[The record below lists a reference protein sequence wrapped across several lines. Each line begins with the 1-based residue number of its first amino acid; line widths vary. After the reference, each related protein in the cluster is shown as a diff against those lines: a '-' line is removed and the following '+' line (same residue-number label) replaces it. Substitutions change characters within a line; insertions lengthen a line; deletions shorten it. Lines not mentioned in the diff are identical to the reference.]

1 MSSITTANVYLG
13 TGRRKTASARVR
25 LTTEGTGK
33 ITVNGRAFE
42 DYCYDENL
50 QRISSAPLTTA
61 DMRESVDLVVK
72 VVGGGPNG
80 QAEAIAHA
88 LARAL
93 ERYNP
98 ELRPA
103 LKKAGHLKR
112 DPRRRERK
120 KAGQP
125 GARKRFQF
133 SKR

>member
-1 MSSITTANVYLG
+1 MTTDTATPFLG

-25 LTTEGTGK
+25 LIPNGSGK
-33 ITVNGRAFE
+33 FTVNGKTVEAFFGFE
-42 DYCYDENL
+42 QLIRE
-50 QRISSAPLTTA
+50 AEGPLHTVDQKA
-61 DMRESVDLVVK
+61 QFDVIASVR
-72 VVGGGPNG
+72 GGGPHG
-80 QAEAIAHA
+80 QSTAIAHG

-93 ERYNP
+93 EKSDG
-98 ELRPA
+98 ELRGS
-103 LKKAGHLKR
+103 LKKMGHLKR